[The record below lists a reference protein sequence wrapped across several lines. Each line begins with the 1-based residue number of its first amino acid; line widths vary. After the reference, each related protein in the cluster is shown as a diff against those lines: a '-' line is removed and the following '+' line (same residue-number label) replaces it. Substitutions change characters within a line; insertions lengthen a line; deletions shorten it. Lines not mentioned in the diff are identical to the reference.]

1 MEATL
6 KKCYF
11 ILSNQNLSFAC
22 VGEEKI
28 IEEQRKRIKI
38 ITISNSNRSD
48 KDFV

>member
-22 VGEEKI
+22 LGEEKI
-28 IEEQRKRIKI
+28 IEEQSKRIKI
-38 ITISNSNRSD
+38 ITISNRSD